1 MSRAV
6 RRALAGALAAAAV
19 LGLWVA
25 PASAHAALERSVPSA
40 NSVVEQSP
48 PAIVLDY
55 DEDIEAPL
63 ASIGVFDADRKPVE
77 VGAPA
82 AGDDSTIVTASLPPL
97 DDGLYAVVWRV
108 TSADGHVIDGA
119 FSFQVGTG
127 STGSGDDLIA
137 DVSGGG
143 QVDAGLKWA
152 YGIARFLAL
161 AGAIVL
167 IGVGIWSVQG
177 RPQLGSI
184 GRIRA
189 AMWIGWVA
197 LFAGALGAFGMF
209 GAQAKGGTVSDAFSP
224 STWGDIAGTD
234 TGRALL
240 ARIVLAVVLGV
251 VLRMWAKHGATWW
264 QLVAGS
270 ASLLTL
276 ITFSK
281 SGHPN
286 SLTPRLLWIAIDTA
300 HLLAITAWVG
310 GLTAL
315 ALAGRAWLS
324 EPEAVRPVRRYSAT
338 AFVAVPVIVA
348 TGVAQTLKL
357 AGGLDDVTATTWGRM
372 LLAKVMLVIVMV
384 AIGGVSRWLLHHDG
398 PGSLRRTVLVEA
410 VIGIVVIG
418 LAAGMVAQPP
428 RPSVPAIPF
437 NATVSSNGV
446 LAAVSISPGGVGSN
460 EIHVLI
466 TPPGGSITPVSG
478 LTGRVSL
485 PAQGIPN
492 SPIEF
497 TAEGAN
503 HFSGNITFPE
513 SGEWTLELIVA
524 VTESESAL
532 IKTTVT
538 IP

>member
-1 MSRAV
+1 
-6 RRALAGALAAAAV
+6 
-19 LGLWVA
+19 
-25 PASAHAALERSVPSA
+25 
-40 NSVVEQSP
+40 
-48 PAIVLDY
+48 
-55 DEDIEAPL
+55 
-63 ASIGVFDADRKPVE
+63 
-77 VGAPA
+77 
-82 AGDDSTIVTASLPPL
+82 
-97 DDGLYAVVWRV
+97 
-108 TSADGHVIDGA
+108 
-119 FSFQVGTG
+119 
-127 STGSGDDLIA
+127 
-137 DVSGGG
+137 
-143 QVDAGLKWA
+143 
-152 YGIARFLAL
+152 
-161 AGAIVL
+161 
-167 IGVGIWSVQG
+167 
-177 RPQLGSI
+177 
-184 GRIRA
+184 
-189 AMWIGWVA
+189 MWIGWVA

-251 VLRMWAKHGATWW
+251 VLRTWAKHGATWW

-286 SLTPRLLWIAIDTA
+286 SLTPRLLWIAVDTA
-300 HLLAITAWVG
+300 HLVAITAWVG

-315 ALAGRAWLS
+315 ALAGREWLS

-338 AFVAVPVIVA
+338 AFIAVPVIVA

-384 AIGGVSRWLLHHDG
+384 AIGGVSRWLLQHDG